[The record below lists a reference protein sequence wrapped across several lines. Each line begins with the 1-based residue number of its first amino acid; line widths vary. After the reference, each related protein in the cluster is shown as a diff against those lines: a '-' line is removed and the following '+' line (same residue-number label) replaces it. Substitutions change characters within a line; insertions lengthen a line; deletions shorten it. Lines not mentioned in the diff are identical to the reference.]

1 VRKPIF
7 IAILF
12 LFFGN
17 AILAQTKGEPILI
30 AKDTIKDKEINPLA
44 PAKAAFYSAIF
55 PGLGQAY
62 NKKYWK
68 MPLVYGAMGASL
80 YFYNSNNKRYHEFR
94 NEYKDRLLGITNPKY
109 AYLDATRLITAQ
121 RFYQRNRDLSVLVTC
136 AFYVLNIV
144 DANVDAHL
152 QQFNVSDNLTF
163 TPSFQTNDFDYKP
176 NVGFAINYKF

>member
-1 VRKPIF
+1 VPKYILIIALLIGFGTPVF
-7 IAILF
+7 AQVKSEAILVS
-12 LFFGN
+12 
-17 AILAQTKGEPILI
+17 
-30 AKDTIKDKEINPLA
+30 KDTVKDKEINPLS

-62 NKKYWK
+62 NKRYWK
-68 MPLVYGAMGASL
+68 MPLVYGAIGTSF

-109 AYLDATRLITAQ
+109 AYLDNDRLIRAQ
-121 RFYQRNRDLSVLVTC
+121 KFYQRNRDLSVLITC

-152 QQFNVSDNLTF
+152 KQFNVSDNLTF
-163 TPSFQTNDFDYKP
+163 TPSFQTNEFDYKP